1 MRRPSQ
7 PARHRAASAVVAEL
21 RLLAAVA
28 GLLLLGQVSV
38 AHEIGDFGR
47 VKPGFMNDEAIPAI
61 DSAIRWLDRQPVS
74 NFNWTDQEREM
85 HDRVYRFLI
94 ARDVK
99 DWAFDYEHILMV
111 ASVVST
117 RPTNDDLYYRWLTTT
132 RYASSRV
139 RYNRMADDIGADLLT
154 LPSTFDAICA
164 VEVVDGQRSAAAAEL
179 TDIEPE
185 VIAQMRTRHAENGL
199 YVGRF
204 VGALR
209 YRYASYSYALD
220 HFLVETPHAE
230 AVRVDEGLSE
240 MAGWVD
246 RAEAGEF
253 CIDDWAGGDHSGA
266 ALPGR
271 VLIGDPDEGMI
282 RK

>member
-1 MRRPSQ
+1 V
-7 PARHRAASAVVAEL
+7 ADWRHV
-21 RLLAAVA
+21 LLAT
-28 GLLLLGQVSV
+28 GLLLLGQPGAI

-47 VKPGFMNDEAIPAI
+47 VKPGFLNDELIPEA
-61 DSAIRWLDRQPVS
+61 DAALRRFNKQPVS
-74 NFNWTDQEREM
+74 EFNWTDQEREM

-94 ARDVK
+94 ARHVQ

-117 RPTNDDLYYRWLTTT
+117 RPTNDDLYYKWLTHE

-139 RYNRMADDIGADLLT
+139 RYNTMADDIGADVLT
-154 LPSTFDAICA
+154 LPTTFASICA
-164 VEVVDGQRSAAAAEL
+164 VMTVDDQRALAASQL
-179 TDIEPE
+179 TDIEPDML
-185 VIAQMRTRHAENGL
+185 AQMRTRHAENGL

-230 AVRVDEGLSE
+230 AVRVDEGLSQ
-240 MAGWVD
+240 MAIWVD

-253 CIDDWAGGDHSGA
+253 CVDDWSGNGWGGE

-271 VLIGDPDEGMI
+271 VLMGDPEEGGI